1 MEDSQMLMD
10 SLEVRMTKIME
21 WMARM
26 EAEMVVLQAFMVTNQ
41 QKKETSESIEL
52 PDDDAQNSK
61 PVGGV
66 KTINNIIT

>member
-1 MEDSQMLMD
+1 MLMD

-21 WMARM
+21 RMARM
-26 EAEMVVLQAFMVTNQ
+26 EAEMVVLQAFMVMVTNQ

-61 PVGGV
+61 PVSGV

>member
-1 MEDSQMLMD
+1 MLMD

-21 WMARM
+21 RMARM

-41 QKKETSESIEL
+41 HKKETSESIEL
-52 PDDDAQNSK
+52 PDDVAKNSK

>member
-21 WMARM
+21 RMARM

-41 QKKETSESIEL
+41 HKKETSESIEL
-52 PDDDAQNSK
+52 PDDDTQNSK